1 MFLGIWGGVW
11 GMSDVCMARILIPVA
26 LISLE
31 CIPAFFTGYMRFLY
45 VLFTPSCTFEIFSS
59 RIFVW

>member
-31 CIPAFFTGYMRFLY
+31 CIPAFYRLY
-45 VLFTPSCTFEIFSS
+45 AFSLRYFTPSCTFEIFSS
-59 RIFVW
+59 RMFVW